1 MLRRAFVL
9 LLGTVSLAACFGG
22 SGYRPPGYGYGYGG
36 GPVPLGGAGRG
47 GPAGQR
53 VAILLPLSGARADI
67 GQNMLRAA
75 QLALDGPS
83 APPLDAKDTGGTP
96 QGAAKS

>member
-9 LLGTVSLAACFGG
+9 LIGTVSLAACFGG
-22 SGYRPPGYGYGYGG
+22 YGYRPAGYGYGA
-36 GPVPLGGAGRG
+36 GPVPLGGGAGRG

-53 VAILLPLSGARADI
+53 VAILLPLSGARADL

-75 QLALDGPS
+75 QLALDGPG
-83 APPLDAKDTGGTP
+83 APPLDPKAK
-96 QGAAKS
+96 